1 MRHPYTP
8 VFRDFLTSSMWA
20 TDPATRC
27 VWIWFLLMAD
37 PEGFVVGTVPG
48 VAQQAGVTLEQA
60 KTAIAL
66 LESPDPYSSTPDFEG
81 RRIVKAE
88 RGWHIVNFVAH
99 RERAKREAELA
110 RKRRWAEA
118 NRGKPKQ
125 LPLPFPEEP
134 RPQLG
139 VTVDEFFAALDEGA
153 RLRVDA
159 SSETLDAQKPKPKPP
174 EVVVTNA
181 REGFDTEELPVI
193 PVRRAF
199 HDLDGMDETGL
210 EDEAVLAGMS
220 REWFRERLK
229 SARNLATIGG
239 VKGVRDQREWVRLQ
253 FGNWKTWEETNRAK
267 DAQPRAAE
275 GAPRRFGSSPTPADP
290 FEPDAAQEAF
300 ARRHGLPIEDLLK
313 GVLADHPQPSAT
325 LSRLDVLSERLT
337 VAAKQKR
344 AGVAVTGKLTREQ
357 VAQWGPVPP
366 GGAIPREVA

>member
-81 RRIVKAE
+81 RRIVKAD

-125 LPLPFPEEP
+125 LPLPFTEE
-134 RPQLG
+134 
-139 VTVDEFFAALDEGA
+139 TDAN
-153 RLRVDA
+153 RLHVDA
-159 SSETLDAQKPKPKPP
+159 SSETLDAQKPKPKQKPS
-174 EVVVTNA
+174 EVVVSNPA
-181 REGFDTEELPVI
+181 REVFDDQELPVI

-210 EDEAVLAGMS
+210 EDEAVAAGMS
-220 REWFRERLK
+220 REWFRDRLK

-239 VKGVRDQREWVRLQ
+239 QQGVRDQREWVRQQ
-253 FGNWKTWEETNRAK
+253 FGNWKTWEETNRAR
-267 DAQPRAAE
+267 DAQRSAASAPSRGFRSPALPVE
-275 GAPRRFGSSPTPADP
+275 G
-290 FEPDAAQEAF
+290 FEPEPYQEAF
-300 ARRHGLPIEDLLK
+300 AAKHGLPLGELLK
-313 GVLADHPQPSAT
+313 GVLADYPQPSGS
-325 LSRLDVLSERLT
+325 LSRLGVLSERLT

-344 AGVAVTGKLTREQ
+344 AGLPVTGKLTREQ
-357 VAQWGPVPP
+357 TAQWGPVPP

>member
-8 VFRDFLTSSMWA
+8 IFRDLLTSSMWA

-48 VAQQAGVTLEQA
+48 VGQQAGVTLEQA

-118 NRGKPKQ
+118 NRSKPKQ
-125 LPLPFPEEP
+125 LPLPFPVETPLPYDAEDHF
-134 RPQLG
+134 LATG
-139 VTVDEFFAALDEGA
+139 E
-153 RLRVDA
+153 RLHVDA
-159 SSETLDAQKPKPKPP
+159 SSETLDAQKPKPKQKPSP
-174 EVVVTNA
+174 EVVVTTP
-181 REGFDTEELPVI
+181 REGFDTEELPTI
-193 PVRRAF
+193 PVVRAH
-199 HDLDGMDETGL
+199 HDLDGLDETGL
-210 EDEAVLAGMS
+210 EDEAVIAGMS
-220 REWFRERLK
+220 REWFRERLA

-239 VKGVRDQREWVRLQ
+239 RQGVRDQREWVRQQ

-267 DAQPRAAE
+267 DAQRQAAP
-275 GAPRRFGSSPTPADP
+275 GPARRFGGAPVPSDP
-290 FEPDAAQEAF
+290 FEPEPHQEAF
-300 ARRHGLPIEDLLK
+300 ARRHGLPLGELLK
-313 GVLADHPQPSAT
+313 GVLDDYPQPSASM
-325 LSRLDVLSERLT
+325 SRLDVLSERLT
-337 VAAKQKR
+337 VACKQKR

-357 VAQWGPVPP
+357 VASWGPVPA
-366 GGAIPREVA
+366 GGAIPQEVA

>member
-60 KTAIAL
+60 KTAIGL

-125 LPLPFPEEP
+125 LPLPFP
-134 RPQLG
+134 
-139 VTVDEFFAALDEGA
+139 VDDDSI
-153 RLRVDA
+153 RLHVDA
-159 SSETLDAQKPKPKPP
+159 SSETLDAQKPKQKPSP
-174 EVVVTNA
+174 EVVVTTA

-210 EDEAVLAGMS
+210 EDEAVIAGMS

-239 VKGVRDQREWVRLQ
+239 QQGVRDQREWVRQQ

-267 DAQPRAAE
+267 DAQRQATP
-275 GAPRRFGSSPTPADP
+275 APSRRFGGAPVPSDP
-290 FEPDAAQEAF
+290 FEPDAQQEAF
-300 ARRHGLPIEDLLK
+300 ARKHGLPLEELLK
-313 GVLADHPQPSAT
+313 GVLADHPQPSAS

-357 VAQWGPVPP
+357 VAQWGPVPA